1 MSEKKMVTTTLFGLS
16 CHLQCVKV
24 VAAIHGL
31 PKVLV
36 NFRD

>member
-1 MSEKKMVTTTLFGLS
+1 MSEKMVTTTLFGLS

-24 VAAIHGL
+24 VAAIQGM

-36 NFRD
+36 HLKTE